1 MDIGIW
7 ISFSSAV
14 VAAVAAIFSGC
25 AAWIARRNH
34 RETIF
39 LEGQRRSLQSASECL
54 QIAYES
60 IEPKVSGEVPI
71 ADRLAWL
78 TSARNILN
86 AKEMASHIEDTF
98 LISSWKIEME
108 IWRARFYKLLS
119 HPDLMNPGYF
129 GKPDDGEAIHPTSAY
144 IITMFSK
151 WNDDHEDPIDAFK
164 DLTFSDMIKDI
175 GSVRA
180 QGTRLYLESLE
191 RQSSNRQK

>member
-14 VAAVAAIFSGC
+14 VAAVAAIFTGC
-25 AAWIARRNH
+25 TAWIARRNH

-119 HPDLMNPGYF
+119 HPDLMHPGYF
-129 GKPDDGEAIHPTSAY
+129 GTPGDGEAIHHTSAY

-151 WNDDHEDPIDAFK
+151 WDDGEEDPIDELNSLSYSEMLAN
-164 DLTFSDMIKDI
+164 L
-175 GSVRA
+175 GGVRNV
-180 QGTRLYLESLE
+180 GLKTYLENLDS
-191 RQSSNRQK
+191 RFGNNQN